1 MDRSGLG
8 LLVATF
14 VIATAG
20 LVYELIAGAAAS
32 YLLGDSVTQF
42 SLVIGTYL
50 FAMGIGSYLSRFIE
64 AGVPDAPAEPRR
76 PGETDPALS
85 SLLTWFV
92 RIEMAVGLLGGFSA
106 VMLFAT
112 FARDGAFQVVLFL
125 LVGGVGIGVGAEIPL
140 LVRILE
146 GRMALKDLIARVLF
160 FDYLGALAASVA
172 FPLFLV
178 PRLGLVNAGLLLGM
192 LNVAVGVALVIGFR
206 TSLRRPW
213 RLLTESLIALAVLLF
228 ALLRGDAWQRSFEAD
243 LFPDPVVFATS
254 SPYQRIV
261 VTRSRGGETRLFLNG
276 HLQFSSTDE
285 YRYHE
290 ALVHPVLAAAPRGRP
305 LSALVLGGG
314 DGMAVRELLT
324 DPDVKAVHL
333 VDLDGE
339 MTDLFRDHSDLAP
352 LNGLAL
358 SDPRVTIENAD
369 AFAWVNQHADRRYD
383 VVIVDF
389 PDPSSY
395 GVGKLYTTT
404 FYARLA
410 RLLTPDS
417 VVAVQS
423 TSPYS
428 ARRAFWCID
437 ATMREVGFRTH
448 PFHVH
453 VPSFG
458 EWGYVL
464 AKTRPFDPPIA
475 LRSATRP
482 RRYLNDAL
490 LASLFAFPED
500 MERPLPDDGES
511 APINRLNDQV
521 LVRLYD
527 EDWGALK

>member
-1 MDRSGLG
+1 MARVVTKVDRTGLG

-64 AGVPDAPAEPRR
+64 ADTPEAPTETKR
-76 PGETDPALS
+76 PGGPDPALS

-92 RIEMAVGLLGGFSA
+92 RVEMAVGLLGGFSA

-112 FARDGAFQVVLFL
+112 FARDGAFQLVLFL
-125 LVGGVGIGVGAEIPL
+125 LVGGVGVGVGAEIPL

-206 TSLRRPW
+206 SSLRRPW
-213 RLLTESLIALAVLLF
+213 RLLIESVIALAVLLA

-276 HLQFSSTDE
+276 HLQFSSADE
-285 YRYHE
+285 YRY
-290 ALVHPVLAAAPRGRP
+290 
-305 LSALVLGGG
+305 
-314 DGMAVRELLT
+314 
-324 DPDVKAVHL
+324 
-333 VDLDGE
+333 
-339 MTDLFRDHSDLAP
+339 
-352 LNGLAL
+352 
-358 SDPRVTIENAD
+358 
-369 AFAWVNQHADRRYD
+369 
-383 VVIVDF
+383 
-389 PDPSSY
+389 
-395 GVGKLYTTT
+395 
-404 FYARLA
+404 
-410 RLLTPDS
+410 
-417 VVAVQS
+417 
-423 TSPYS
+423 
-428 ARRAFWCID
+428 
-437 ATMREVGFRTH
+437 
-448 PFHVH
+448 
-453 VPSFG
+453 
-458 EWGYVL
+458 
-464 AKTRPFDPPIA
+464 
-475 LRSATRP
+475 
-482 RRYLNDAL
+482 
-490 LASLFAFPED
+490 
-500 MERPLPDDGES
+500 
-511 APINRLNDQV
+511 
-521 LVRLYD
+521 
-527 EDWGALK
+527 

>member
-1 MDRSGLG
+1 
-8 LLVATF
+8 
-14 VIATAG
+14 
-20 LVYELIAGAAAS
+20 
-32 YLLGDSVTQF
+32 
-42 SLVIGTYL
+42 
-50 FAMGIGSYLSRFIE
+50 
-64 AGVPDAPAEPRR
+64 
-76 PGETDPALS
+76 
-85 SLLTWFV
+85 
-92 RIEMAVGLLGGFSA
+92 
-106 VMLFAT
+106 
-112 FARDGAFQVVLFL
+112 
-125 LVGGVGIGVGAEIPL
+125 
-140 LVRILE
+140 
-146 GRMALKDLIARVLF
+146 
-160 FDYLGALAASVA
+160 
-172 FPLFLV
+172 
-178 PRLGLVNAGLLLGM
+178 
-192 LNVAVGVALVIGFR
+192 
-206 TSLRRPW
+206 
-213 RLLTESLIALAVLLF
+213 LLF

-290 ALVHPVLAAAPRGRP
+290 ALVHPALAAAPPGRP

-453 VPSFG
+453 VPSLG
-458 EWGYVL
+458 EWGYVP